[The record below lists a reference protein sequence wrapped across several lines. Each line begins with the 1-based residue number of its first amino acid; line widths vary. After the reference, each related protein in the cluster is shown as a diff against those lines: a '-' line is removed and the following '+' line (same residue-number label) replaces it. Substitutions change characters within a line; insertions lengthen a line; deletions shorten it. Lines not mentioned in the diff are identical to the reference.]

1 MNNHTPHPNP
11 LDFIEQIV
19 EAKTEQLTELAE
31 IANIDLEEDLA
42 GANLRG
48 VNLKGVNLNHACLR
62 GTNLQDAD
70 LSEANLTG
78 ADLSKAD
85 LRGADLSRADLS
97 ATQVKGARLGG
108 NIGLLE
114 KTKFYLKK
122 RGAIIEDC
130 LLPGDAVETRIYVKP
145 SSYMSDTESYQELA
159 SIIEQVLNAPT
170 DDFSELAT
178 KAELALV
185 DDLVGA
191 NLREVDL
198 SGVDLSKADLTG
210 ADLRGAILKQTN
222 LKDAKVERALFGNN
236 LGISEATKY
245 ELEKL
250 GAIFEE
256 LPRNNFPWLT
266 HLQKLLLP
274 VSIPDQVLAQLLDYC
289 QEAAQSSRLIGT
301 KLVYAVEGLFPNQS
315 DRLNQLAEKV
325 LLGYPRSSQVSSPA
339 EAQFPKNYNAA
350 TSDEKMVLSLSAAK
364 QIIDALTVEIS
375 PQQSR
380 VERQWLTTAGWLMLE
395 IEYLAN
401 DKLPKLEI
409 CGKLPCRGSLQLQGG
424 EESTVV
430 QSSDMGSLSVE
441 LLNPYPNEKYTLAVY
456 FCDME
461 QKPLVFSIRTNV
473 NQFSPAISI
482 G

>member
-1 MNNHTPHPNP
+1 MNNHTPHRNP
-11 LDFIEQIV
+11 LDFIQEIV

-48 VNLKGVNLNHACLR
+48 VNLRGVNLNHACLR

-70 LSEANLTG
+70 LSEANFRG
-78 ADLSKAD
+78 ADLRKAD
-85 LRGADLSRADLS
+85 LRGADLSKADLS

-108 NIGLLE
+108 NMGLLE
-114 KTKFYLKK
+114 ETKLYMKE

-130 LLPGDAVETRIYVKP
+130 FLLGDAVETPIYVKP
-145 SSYMSDTESYQELA
+145 SSHMSDTESYQELQF
-159 SIIEQVLNAPT
+159 IIEQVLNAPT

-185 DDLVGA
+185 EDLAGA

-198 SGVDLSKADLTG
+198 SGVDLSKADLRR

-222 LKDAKVERALFGNN
+222 LTDARVEKTLFGNN
-236 LGISEATKY
+236 LGLSEATKH

-256 LPRNNFPWLT
+256 LPRENLPWLT

-274 VSIPDQVLAQLLDYC
+274 VSIPDKVLAQLLDYC
-289 QEAAQSSRLIGT
+289 QEAAQSSLLIGT
-301 KLVYAVEGLFPNQS
+301 KLVSAVEGLFPNQS
-315 DRLNQLAEKV
+315 QVLNQLAQKV
-325 LLGYPRSSQVSSPA
+325 ILGYPRSGQVNA
-339 EAQFPKNYNAA
+339 QVEAQFPSSYNAA
-350 TSDEKMVLSLSAAK
+350 TSAQKMVLSLSAAK
-364 QIIDALTVEIS
+364 RIIDALTLEVS
-375 PQQSR
+375 LQKPK
-380 VERQWLTTAGWLMLE
+380 VERQWLTTAGWLTLE

-401 DKLPKLEI
+401 DKLPKLQI

-430 QSSDMGSLSVE
+430 QSSDMGSLNLE
-441 LLNPYPNEKYTLAVY
+441 LLNPYPNQIYTLAVY
-456 FCDME
+456 FCDLE
-461 QKPLVFSIRTNV
+461 QKPLVFSIYANLGK
-473 NQFSPAISI
+473 F
-482 G
+482 